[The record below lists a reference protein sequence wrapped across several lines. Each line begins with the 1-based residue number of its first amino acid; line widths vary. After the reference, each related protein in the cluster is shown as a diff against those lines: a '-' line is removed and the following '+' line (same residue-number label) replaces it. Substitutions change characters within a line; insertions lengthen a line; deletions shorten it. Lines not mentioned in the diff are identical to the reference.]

1 MNDHFLFK
9 FDSKL
14 ILLAL
19 FLFAIQE
26 IKAFQNPATD
36 SLPTVFNDETDILY
50 SQYRHRASI
59 ASKLHQIPADLQ
71 SWEYYRKKLK
81 EQIIQHTGTKLYP
94 NLPLALKETGSYK
107 GDGFTVKNIYFQT
120 RPQVYATANLY
131 IPDGTGKFP
140 AVIVMMGHSRDG
152 KLYENYQ
159 LVGQTLAKEGYVALC
174 IDPWGAG
181 ERTTQHG
188 DFEYHGTYLGASL
201 LNIGESL
208 MGMQITDNIRGI
220 DLLQSLPYV
229 DAEKIGAT
237 GASGGGN
244 QTMWLAAVDERVKAA
259 MPVVSVGTFNSYV
272 MGHNCVC
279 EVLPNGLTF
288 TGEWGVLSLVAPRAL
303 RMCNHNQESNPAF
316 FPSEMLKSF
325 RKAQPVFAM
334 YNVPKHIDYQ
344 LFDRP
349 HGYFPEDREALLG
362 FMDYHLKGKGDGSPR
377 KEKMLEPL
385 PASQLMVFKEGD
397 RDPLIHS
404 TASFCRYMGQQLRE
418 EHLNAKALEVVKK
431 RNEFEVLLGVKDRDP
446 SAKATTLGTANSWK
460 RITLQTQDGGL
471 LPVLLKVGK
480 RNEFAILAHA
490 DGKQNLPLNL
500 IQSIEN
506 AGLGMVVIDFSG
518 TGEAASEKSAG
529 YDKLGKLHTY
539 GRAALWVGETVIG
552 NWVYEMKVLT
562 NWLEKEYNATS
573 LTFYGFKE
581 AGLAGIFY
589 NALGGEFN
597 EIHTY
602 QTPWSYLFDQREGLD
617 YFGVGIHIPGILKWG
632 DVSVA
637 AALSNADVYFNEAV
651 TMSGFSL
658 TSAQKSEAH
667 QEFSSLKKKSG
678 TRGKIEFR

>member
-288 TGEWGVLSLVAPRAL
+288 TGDWGGLGLVAPRAM
-303 RMCNHNQESNPAF
+303 RMCNHKQESNPTF
-316 FPSEMLKSF
+316 FPAEMLKSYE
-325 RKAQPVFAM
+325 KALPVFGFYGAEK
-334 YNVPKHIDYQ
+334 NLDYQ

-349 HGYFPEDREALLG
+349 HGYYHEDRKARLG
-362 FMDYHLKGKGDGSPR
+362 LMDLHLKGVGDGKPR
-377 KEKMLEPL
+377 KEKSLEPL
-385 PASQLMVFKEGD
+385 PAEQLMVFEKGK
-397 RDPLIHS
+397 RDPLVHS
-404 TASFCRYMGQQLRE
+404 TASFNRMMGEQLRKT
-418 EHLNAKALEVVKK
+418 HLDNPSPDIALK
-431 RNEFEVLLGVKDRDP
+431 RKELAQVL
-446 SAKATTLGTANSWK
+446 
-460 RITLQTQDGGL
+460 
-471 LPVLLKVGK
+471 
-480 RNEFAILAHA
+480 
-490 DGKQNLPLNL
+490 
-500 IQSIEN
+500 
-506 AGLGMVVIDFSG
+506 
-518 TGEAASEKSAG
+518 
-529 YDKLGKLHTY
+529 
-539 GRAALWVGETVIG
+539 
-552 NWVYEMKVLT
+552 
-562 NWLEKEYNATS
+562 
-573 LTFYGFKE
+573 
-581 AGLAGIFY
+581 
-589 NALGGEFN
+589 
-597 EIHTY
+597 
-602 QTPWSYLFDQREGLD
+602 
-617 YFGVGIHIPGILKWG
+617 
-632 DVSVA
+632 
-637 AALSNADVYFNEAV
+637 
-651 TMSGFSL
+651 
-658 TSAQKSEAH
+658 
-667 QEFSSLKKKSG
+667 SLKKS
-678 TRGKIEFR
+678 